1 MKLVTVLQT
10 EQSVNAPL
18 KDLEELNLPATWQ
31 RQIARIIQDNAML
44 YEPRLETAKDFNELR
59 ERLRN
64 RGFSHLPMGA
74 VPLLHL
80 QAYKKAPVADTSSC
94 KVRTTML
101 RKKKG

>member
-1 MKLVTVLQT
+1 MKLVTVLQADNP
-10 EQSVNAPL
+10 VNSPL
-18 KDLEELNLPATWQ
+18 VDLEELKLPSVW
-31 RQIARIIQDNAML
+31 RREIAQLMRDNSML

-59 ERLRN
+59 ERLKN
-64 RGFSHLPMGA
+64 RGYTNLPVGA

-94 KVRTTML
+94 KVKQTML